1 MEKTIFDFV
10 LVMFAGL
17 AGFPAFVTVLVNVLK
32 EFGIVKDGDAPKW
45 VAGFNVTGLVALL
58 VIVAIVPAFDVPN
71 LDKSLMG
78 LANFLTL
85 VLGFVIQMGVS
96 KFSYAQVKGLP
107 VVGKSN
113 SADAEK
119 AAG

>member
-10 LVMFAGL
+10 MVMFAGL
-17 AGFPAFVTVLVNVLK
+17 VGFPAFVSVLVNVLK
-32 EFGIVKDGDAPKW
+32 EFGLVKDGDAPKW
-45 VAGFNVTGLVALL
+45 VAGFNITGLVTLL
-58 VIVAIVPAFDVPN
+58 IIVAVLPQFDVPN
-71 LDKSLMG
+71 LDKSLLG

-85 VLGFVIQMGVS
+85 ILGFVVQMGTS
-96 KFSYAQVKGLP
+96 KFSYKQIKGLP

-119 AAG
+119 ASG